1 MLRRLLLLLLLSA
14 AVLAQDSKPPFSGEL
29 QTYEDSLNGYRLQMP
44 VEFTLKTKG
53 YSTDWEGPSLNG
65 GVTSLFVN
73 VTPMPGVHPMA
84 VYEGVI
90 RSKKTDRSL
99 TDIKPV
105 KFPMKL
111 KGKPV
116 YGFTC
121 READIDPGTGQPKAD
136 GDHYRYH
143 LFVWGNERAFQLTLG
158 TNVAAHKTGT
168 DVNPVWE
175 KVWKSFTP
183 LKTQS

>member
-1 MLRRLLLLLLLSA
+1 MLLLLLLL
-14 AVLAQDSKPPFSGEL
+14 LLLPGWAQEESKPPFSGE
-29 QTYEDSLNGYRLQMP
+29 TTSYEDSVNGYRLLVP
-44 VEFTLKTKG
+44 VEFALKNKG
-53 YSTDWEGPSLNG
+53 YSTNWEGPSIKDF
-65 GVTSLFVN
+65 VTSLFVN

-90 RSKKTDRSL
+90 RSKKADRSV
-99 TDIKPV
+99 TAIQPV

-121 READIDPGTGQPKAD
+121 RESDIDPGTGQPKAD

-158 TNVAAHKTGT
+158 TSVAAHKAGT
-168 DVNPVWE
+168 DINPVWE

-183 LKTQS
+183 LKTP

>member
-1 MLRRLLLLLLLSA
+1 MLRRLLLCVLLSLA
-14 AVLAQDSKPPFSGEL
+14 AWAQEAPPKPFAGEL

-53 YSTDWEGPSLNG
+53 YSTDWQGPALEGG
-65 GVTSLFVN
+65 ITSLYVN

-84 VYEGVI
+84 LYEGVI
-90 RSKKTDRSL
+90 RSKKADRAL

-136 GDHYRYH
+136 GDYYRYH

-158 TNVAAHKTGT
+158 TNVGAHKKGT
-168 DVNPVWE
+168 DVTPLWAQ
-175 KVWKSFTP
+175 VWKSFTP
-183 LKTQS
+183 LATP